1 MPIKVTVAAQVRDY
15 QRTLAPEARRAMK
28 AAILALPAGDTKPL
42 SDELEGL
49 HRLRVGHHR
58 VIYRHHAGQIEC
70 FLAAPRAIVYEYLAA
85 HLHEYLG

>member
-1 MPIKVTVAAQVRDY
+1 MADQVRDY

-49 HRLRVGHHR
+49 YRLRIGHHR
-58 VIYRHHAGQIEC
+58 VIYRHRGGQIEC
-70 FLAAPRAIVYEYLAA
+70 FFAAPRALVYEYLAA
-85 HLHEYLG
+85 NLHEFLG

>member
-1 MPIKVTVAAQVRDY
+1 MAAQVRDY
-15 QRTLAPEARRAMK
+15 QRALAPEVRRAMK

-42 SDELEGL
+42 SDELEGF

-70 FLAAPRAIVYEYLAA
+70 FLAAPRALIYEYLAG
-85 HLHEYLG
+85 HLHDLLD